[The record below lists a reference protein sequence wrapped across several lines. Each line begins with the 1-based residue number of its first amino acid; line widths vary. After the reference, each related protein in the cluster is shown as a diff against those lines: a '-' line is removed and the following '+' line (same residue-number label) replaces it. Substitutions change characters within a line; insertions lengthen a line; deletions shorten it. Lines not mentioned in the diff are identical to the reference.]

1 MNARSLPLTQRGSPS
16 PGSTKGR
23 LLALLKRHGGC
34 TVDDLSAGLGLA
46 PMTVRQHLTVLERDD
61 LVEVREVRNG
71 PGRPR
76 HVFRLTIRGEDAFP
90 KRYDRLAA
98 ALLREIAVLEPED
111 LTGRSP
117 AEKQEFVLGRL
128 ARQEAERLAPR
139 VRGVTLGERVASVAS
154 VLEAEGGLTE
164 WQKTE
169 RGYEIREYN
178 CVYRGVAGEQ
188 PVICAWHRDL
198 LSRLLG
204 VPVTRAEQPLSRT
217 GQCCRLL
224 VSDDGAAEPH
234 SLTNMRL
241 NP

>member
-46 PMTVRQHLTVLERDD
+46 PMTVRQHLTVLERDA
-61 LVEVREVRNG
+61 LVEVREVRSG

-76 HVFRLTIRGEDAFP
+76 HVYRLTPRGEDAFP

-98 ALLREIAVLEPED
+98 ALLHEIAALEPDD
-111 LTGRSP
+111 LAGRTP
-117 AEKQEFVLGRL
+117 AQKQELVLGRL
-128 ARQEAERLAPR
+128 AQREAERLGPR
-139 VRGVTLGERVASVAS
+139 IRGLTLAERVASVVAA
-154 VLEAEGGLTE
+154 LEAEGGLTE
-164 WQKTE
+164 WHQSE

-178 CVYRGVAGEQ
+178 CVYRGIAGEQ
-188 PVICAWHRDL
+188 PVVCAWHRDL

-204 VPVTRAEQPLSRT
+204 VPVTRAEQPLIRT

-224 VSDDGAAEPH
+224 VAETDTAEPH
-234 SLTNMRL
+234 FLPNMRI

>member
-1 MNARSLPLTQRGSPS
+1 MNARVQPPTQRGSPS

-61 LVEVREVRNG
+61 LVEVRELRNG

-76 HVFRLTIRGEDAFP
+76 HVFRLTVRGEDAFP
-90 KRYDRLAA
+90 RRYDRLAA

-111 LTGRSP
+111 LAGRSP
-117 AEKQEFVLGRL
+117 AEKQEYVLGRL
-128 ARQEAERLAPR
+128 AQQEAERLVPR
-139 VRGVTLGERVASVAS
+139 VRGATLAERVASVVA

-164 WQKTE
+164 WQHVE

-188 PVICAWHRDL
+188 QAICAWHRDL

-204 VPVTRAEQPLSRT
+204 APVTGAEQPLSRT
-217 GQCCRLL
+217 GKCCRLL
-224 VSDDGAAEPH
+224 VTEGGAAEPH
-234 SLTNMRL
+234 SLTNMRI